1 MQTDARALSFQVFIQ
16 NIQAGNTGV
25 TARKPGTGAHLAASR
40 RCTNGESAHYARNRG
55 FLATNQCRL
64 AEKIRDEKLQF
75 SLYFSSHD

>member
-1 MQTDARALSFQVFIQ
+1 MFIQ